1 MGFLNPVI
9 LYCLTILN
17 PVKGKS
23 EFGFGLQIWCGLK
36 THIAIIVESNSNKEH
51 SIECNGNIIGANWS
65 IGTKLNRSLKPDAK
79 KCHDCKKMNTKKIP
93 KKIPKKKKNAHL
105 GWKT

>member
-51 SIECNGNIIGANWS
+51 SIECNGNIIGANRS
-65 IGTKLNRSLKPDAK
+65 LGTKVNRFFETQ
-79 KCHDCKKMNTKKIP
+79 CQKMP
-93 KKIPKKKKNAHL
+93 
-105 GWKT
+105 